1 MTTAR
6 FSTTGGCIR
15 SVELSGHAGYA
26 EQGEDIVCAA
36 ISSTLDL
43 TSCFLE
49 DILGLQLQTEVDEN
63 SGRILLTLPEQ
74 MESEDAIQAQN
85 AMSALMVYYI
95 NLGVRYPDF
104 IEVMEV

>member
-15 SVELSGHAGYA
+15 AVEVSGHAGYA
-26 EQGEDIVCAA
+26 EAGEDIVCAA
-36 ISSTLDL
+36 ISSALDL

-49 DILGLQLQTEVDEN
+49 DILGLKLRTEVEEEN
-63 SGRILLTLPEQ
+63 GRVRMALPTK
-74 MESEDAIQAQN
+74 MEENTAEQAQN
-85 AMSALMVYYI
+85 AMSALMVYLI

>member
-6 FSTTGGCIR
+6 FSTTGSCIQ
-15 SVELSGHAGYA
+15 SVEVSGHAGYA
-26 EQGEDIVCAA
+26 EAGADIVCAA
-36 ISSTLDL
+36 ISSALDL
-43 TSCFLE
+43 TSCFLS
-49 DILGLQLQTEVDEN
+49 DILGLELRTEVEEEN
-63 SGRILLTLPEQ
+63 GRILLALPEKMDEQ
-74 MESEDAIQAQN
+74 DALQAQN